1 MMEHFA
7 ALVIALGLNAG
18 ANLMIKFGMRAIDFD
33 LAGAS
38 ALSDGIPGLLRL
50 LLRHWSVLV
59 GLACFAANVVFYAYA
74 LQKLP
79 ISMAYPVM
87 VTAGFAIIVVVA
99 GVVLQERLT
108 PTQWLGVVAILTGV
122 VLVAKDAG
130 LQMGSGSHARTEAN
144 PAQPTS
150 PK

>member
-1 MMEHFA
+1 MIKYFA
-7 ALVIALGLNAG
+7 ALAIALALNAG
-18 ANLMIKFGMRAIDFD
+18 ANLMIKFGMRAIDLE

-38 ALSDGIPGLLRL
+38 ALSGGIPGLARL

-59 GLACFAANVVFYAYA
+59 GLTCFAANVVFYAYA

-99 GVVLQERLT
+99 GLMLGERLT
-108 PTQWLGVVAILTGV
+108 PTQWFGVVAILTGV
-122 VLVAKDAG
+122 VLVAKDAS
-130 LQMGSGSHARTEAN
+130 LQMGGASQGKTQEGS
-144 PAQPTS
+144 AQPDG
-150 PK
+150 PR